1 MGSDDEQQTTIPELP
16 YGSEVLLSG
25 IIGSRAYGMDT
36 PDSDTDR
43 LGIWAAPTSLFHGFD
58 LPIDRY
64 ATLVQHTPDVT
75 LHEARK
81 FLLLA
86 LKGNPT
92 ITELL
97 WLERYETLSPAGVR
111 LVDMREK
118 LLSAPRVRSA
128 YLGYATQQYDRLQH
142 RGRFPDVPVSRIQKH
157 ARHLLR
163 LLDQGTLLYQT
174 GQLVV
179 RVSDPQ
185 RYVDFGKAVAADH
198 TAATPAL
205 RAAERA
211 FDRPSP
217 LPAYPDDDAAQAWLL
232 SVRAEMWR
240 P

>member
-1 MGSDDEQQTTIPELP
+1 MTDEQETTIPELP
-16 YGSEVLLSG
+16 YGSQVLLSG

-36 PDSDTDR
+36 PESDTDR

-81 FLLLA
+81 YLLLA

-92 ITELL
+92 IVELL

-111 LVDMREK
+111 LIDMREK
-118 LLSAPRVRSA
+118 LLSAPRIRSA
-128 YLGYATQQYDRLQH
+128 YLGYASQQYERLQ
-142 RGRFPDVPVSRIQKH
+142 RSGRFPDVPVSRIQKH

-163 LLDQGTLLYQT
+163 LLDQGTMLYQT
-174 GQLVV
+174 GQLII
-179 RVSDPQ
+179 RVSDQQ
-185 RYVDFGKAVAADH
+185 RYFDFGRAVASDPN
-198 TAATPAL
+198 AALPEF
-205 RAAERA
+205 RAAERD
-211 FDRPSP
+211 FGLSSP
-217 LPAYPDDDAAQAWLL
+217 LPEYPDDDAAQAWLL

-240 P
+240 V